1 MNEFPDAESV
11 EQIAYLL
18 LTFSER
24 GNYPTNLG
32 LHSLRS
38 FNPGGE
44 AVLFVAVGDKAKN
57 FCALGKLDIMENFL
71 QEKKQPHGINKILV
85 VALLIAAVLVA
96 GGVWLLTFVP
106 TTEQQTQQMMAG
118 AFLEGSPEFAAYT
131 KNIIITTDLDHTSEG
146 RLGLGTI
153 QMAIHG
159 DLRNRGDKTINLL
172 ELSVGVIDTKNQV
185 VKEKKILVVPTQQ
198 NEILQPNETMKVFAT
213 LDGFTDKDDRANV
226 RWKVTAIRFQ

>member
-1 MNEFPDAESV
+1 
-11 EQIAYLL
+11 
-18 LTFSER
+18 
-24 GNYPTNLG
+24 
-32 LHSLRS
+32 
-38 FNPGGE
+38 
-44 AVLFVAVGDKAKN
+44 
-57 FCALGKLDIMENFL
+57 MENFL
-71 QEKKQPHGINKILV
+71 LEKKEPRGINKILV
-85 VALLIAAVLVA
+85 GALLVAAVLVA

-118 AFLEGSPEFAAYT
+118 AFLEGSPEFEAYT

-159 DLRNRGDKTINLL
+159 DVRNRGDKTINLL
-172 ELSVGVIDTKNQV
+172 ELKVGVINQKNEV
-185 VKEKKILVVPTQQ
+185 IKEKKILVIPT
-198 NEILQPNETMKVFAT
+198 LQTETLASGETMKVFAT